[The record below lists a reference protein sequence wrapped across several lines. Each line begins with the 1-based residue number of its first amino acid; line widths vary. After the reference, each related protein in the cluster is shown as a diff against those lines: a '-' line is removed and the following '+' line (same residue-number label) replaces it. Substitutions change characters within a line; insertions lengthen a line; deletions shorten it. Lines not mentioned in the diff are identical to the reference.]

1 MIYKNLSIAAGGGII
16 DHCQQV
22 EQEDCANIIIGLGG
36 TGIDCLKEV
45 KKQVYYRIKPDDV
58 LSGIPKYQHIQFL
71 AIDSDRNAIND
82 ETFAGI
88 DSENEFIDIS
98 CYDIHDLIRRP
109 DLLYQNPSLRWLSN
123 GITIPNVQA
132 GAGGVRQIGRFLVM
146 RNVTNI
152 VQKINSAIL
161 QAMAGL
167 RENSRLDIH
176 IVTGMG
182 GGTGSG
188 AFLDI
193 CYIIRH
199 IIEELALGSR
209 TKVAGY
215 FFLPDVS
222 FVKVHS
228 DAVRKYIKINGYAAM
243 KELDYCMNFCNNGGK
258 WNQSYGTFD
267 INSNVQPVDLAH
279 LISAIDENGD
289 ILPDGYNYVINV
301 VADYVLDFMIKHN
314 VGEQNRL
321 NGYCGLLKYLCT
333 YDGVVKILPKK
344 RGARYYYC
352 VLGASNAYI
361 PYIDIYTYLAA
372 KIFKEYDLFPKE
384 NHDTEDFVAIKGLSY
399 AAISKRLVEGVPS
412 IPAFLVDKNTLY
424 AQVLGLTSDS
434 IPRVLTRMRDSY
446 CEINEKLKTN
456 KDSLCVSFIESV
468 KEGICLLAQTPGRGP
483 FYASLLLRNPSKTDK
498 DLIDIIEGYIT
509 LNESHLRD
517 AYEDINL
524 REEHIGAAL
533 NRLQNCNALT
543 KKRRAEDYVNTVWA
557 YFSQLATISKYVKMG
572 ELLNVFKHQLIDLY
586 DNTYAHILKT
596 LKDISETF
604 DANLKALDEKE
615 DDDYAIK
622 IIGLHQDEIKKWLD
636 EEAEKMDRTDI
647 VSRFVSVLFDSME
660 QWRFNSDGKK
670 ISNIVSTFFAKE
682 LRHVNLGIDSCLRMK
697 YKVEDYRR
705 LSNKIYND
713 LMVRLKDRA
722 TPLFWVDL
730 FRGRLDTTDEI
741 GDCIVP
747 SVSVAIE
754 AAGDELRGVYP
765 EIQVSTSQMI
775 DRITMIMIN
784 RGVPLYKYRGLY
796 AYKKDYE
803 QFTMAGLHI
812 YEGTEFDSRDFRKL
826 HGIIPLSLYSE
837 EELEDVKDFVDDYDR
852 AVKNGI
858 IFKKSIGALRAYEY
872 QLRLVDDEDFLIKKE
887 RIEAILK
894 KYANTSGE
902 EQMKCIEEA
911 KVYFENDNNTQ
922 IGFKDGIILPNDGF
936 GVFKDSVVRDH
947 VFASEYYTSIL
958 LEQLKKIDELDYII
972 QRLQQIAHSQN

>member
-1 MIYKNLSIAAGGGII
+1 MIYKDLSLLSGGGII
-16 DHCQQV
+16 DYSLQAD
-22 EQEDCANIIIGLGG
+22 QEECATVLIGLGG
-36 TGIDCLKEV
+36 TGISCLQNV
-45 KKQVYYRIKPDDV
+45 KQQVYKRLKPDDV
-58 LSGIPKYQHIQFL
+58 NSCIPKYQHIQFL
-71 AIDSDRNAIND
+71 AIDSDRTYIND
-82 ETFAGI
+82 ESFVGI
-88 DSENEFIDIS
+88 DSVNEFIDIGS
-98 CYDIHDLIRRP
+98 YDINALIRRP
-109 DLLYQNPSLRWLSN
+109 DLLYNNPSMRWFSDKV
-123 GITIPNVQA
+123 IIHDAQA
-132 GAGGVRQIGRFLVM
+132 GAGGVRQIGRLLVM
-146 RNVTNI
+146 QNVSRI
-152 VQKINSAIL
+152 VPKIKSAIL

-167 RENSRLDIH
+167 RENSPLDIH
-176 IVTGMG
+176 IFTGMG

-199 IIEELALGSR
+199 IIEELALGSK
-209 TKVAGY
+209 TIVAGY
-215 FFLPDVS
+215 FFLPGVNLE
-222 FVKVHS
+222 KVHA
-228 DAVRKYIKINGYAAM
+228 DAVRKHIKINGYAAM
-243 KELDYCMNFCNNGGK
+243 KELDYCMNFCNNGGN
-258 WNQSYGTFD
+258 WNQSYGYFEVNT
-267 INSNVQPVDLAH
+267 NAQPVNLAH
-279 LISAIDENGD
+279 LISAIDENGV
-289 ILPDGYNYVINV
+289 ILPDGYNYAINV
-301 VADYVLDFMIKHN
+301 VTDYVLDFMIKHN
-314 VGEQNRL
+314 DWGQNRAS
-321 NGYCGLLKYLCT
+321 GYCGLIKYFDT
-333 YDGVVKILPKK
+333 YNNVVQMLPKK
-344 RGARYYYC
+344 RGASYYYC

-361 PYIDIYTYLAA
+361 PYIDINTYLAA

-399 AAISKRLVEGVPS
+399 AVISKRLVEGVPS
-412 IPAFLVDKNTLY
+412 IPAFSVDKNTLY
-424 AQVLGLTSDS
+424 EQVLGLTSNS

-468 KEGICLLAQTPGRGP
+468 KEGLSLLAQTPGRGP
-483 FYASLLLRNPSKTDK
+483 FYASLHLRNPSKTDK

-524 REEHIGAAL
+524 REEYMGAAL
-533 NRLQNCNALT
+533 NRLQTCNALT
-543 KKRRAEDYVNTVWA
+543 KKRRAEDYVNSVWD
-557 YFSQLATISKYVKMG
+557 YFLQLATISKYVIMG

-647 VSRFVSVLFDSME
+647 VSRFVSVLFGSME

-682 LRHVNLGIDSCLRMK
+682 LRHVNLGIDSCLKIK
-697 YKVEDYRR
+697 YNVEDQHS
-705 LSNKIYND
+705 LATKIYND
-713 LMVRLKDRA
+713 LMVRLKHRA
-722 TPLFWVDL
+722 TPLFWVDYVDGPIDSIGK
-730 FRGRLDTTDEI
+730 R

-747 SVSVAIE
+747 NVSPAIM
-754 AAGDELRGVYP
+754 AAGNALRSFNP
-765 EIQVSTSQMI
+765 EICLLPSLI
-775 DRITMIMIN
+775 YDRITMIIIN
-784 RGVPLYKYRGLY
+784 RCVPLYKYRGLY
-796 AYKKDYE
+796 VYKEDYE
-803 QFTMAGLHI
+803 QSSMPGLHI
-812 YEGTEFDSRDFRKL
+812 YEGTELDPRDFRKL
-826 HGIIPLSLYSE
+826 RGIIPLSLYRE
-837 EELEDVKDFVDDYDR
+837 DELEDVKDFVDYYDR

-858 IFKKSIGALRAYEY
+858 IYKKSIGEPNFYEY
-872 QLRLVDDEDFLIKKE
+872 QLRLIDDEDFLIKKE

-911 KVYFENDNNTQ
+911 KDYFENDNNTQ

-958 LEQLKKIDELDYII
+958 LEQLKKIDELDSMIL
-972 QRLQQIAHSQN
+972 RLQQIAHSKN